1 MQNKFDVW
9 VTFRGEIGAVRFYC
23 GALPEIGAH
32 LNGSEV
38 VLVTPQPNNANQFLV
53 VLGR

>member
-1 MQNKFDVW
+1 MQNKFEVW

-38 VLVTPQPNNANQFLV
+38 VLVTPQPNNATHVRV
-53 VLGR
+53 VLDR